1 MNDRK
6 DSGPGGQGGQS
17 PGMSLSDIYYV
28 LFRHKWKI
36 LCFSAAGLVA
46 AAGIYSFKP
55 PLYTSAAKL
64 YVRYVEDARL
74 PNGTGNSQIKL
85 PDARGENIINSE
97 VEILTSLDIAR
108 EVVDAIG
115 AEKLLA
121 KAGGGSD
128 LNRAAALVKK
138 NISVDVPKRSDV
150 LKIIFQ
156 HPDREIVQPVLTQV
170 IASYLKKHA
179 EIHRDLGVTDDFL
192 TKQTAA
198 LQSQLAQTEEELRK
212 VKMKAGVVSL
222 EDAKKNNDGRISKI
236 RDDILGAE
244 ADLAEHQAAVTEFTR
259 LAPASPGT
267 TNIELDAPLDQV
279 NQYKSVSMRLDLLS
293 RKEQELLT
301 QFTENSSPVRAI
313 QQQMAEAEQLKKNL
327 AEKYPKLAGLVIA
340 APRPDGQH
348 AVSSIDPSVEAVQ
361 VQALTSKI
369 DFLNTQLAQARAEQ
383 DKVEEMEAT
392 IVELQRKKELE
403 ETKYRYFSSSLEQA
417 RFDEAL
423 GAGKLSNISVAQT
436 PSPPFRDLGQLN
448 KLLAMVVA
456 GGMLAGIAL
465 AFLLEL
471 YLDQTLKR
479 PVEVETKL
487 RLPLFLSIPDTA
499 RNGFRRH
506 QAEGNGHLRLKA
518 PGGQTGAGENGENGR
533 NGKMAITLWDTSH
546 RLRPYFEALRDRLV
560 IYFDANNLKHH
571 PKLVAVTGCAQG
583 AGVTTIAAGLAA
595 TLSETGEGNVLLV
608 DMNLRQSA
616 AHPFYKGKPA
626 CDLAGALENKDHA
639 LVQDNLYVVT
649 EGMNGDKLP
658 ITLPRQFAGLM
669 PKLRASDYD
678 YIIFDMPPVSQ
689 IGVASKLGRFM
700 DVNLL
705 VVESEKTAVD
715 VVKQASSLVSGTKPN
730 VGVVL
735 NKKRTYVPQW
745 LHQEL

>member
-6 DSGPGGQGGQS
+6 DSGSGGQS
-17 PGMSLSDIYYV
+17 SGMSLPDIYYV

-36 LCFSAAGLVA
+36 LGFSAAGLVA
-46 AAGIYSFKP
+46 AAGIYCFKP

-74 PNGTGNSQIKL
+74 PNGTGNSQVKL

-121 KAGGGSD
+121 KAGGGGD
-128 LNRAAALVKK
+128 LNQAAALVKK

-198 LQSQLAQTEEELRK
+198 LQSQLAQTEDELRNA
-212 VKMKAGVVSL
+212 KMKAGVVSL
-222 EDAKKNNDGRISKI
+222 EDSKKSNAGRISKI
-236 RDDILGAE
+236 RDDILGTE
-244 ADLAEHQAAVTEFTR
+244 ADLAEHQAAVKELTR
-259 LAPASPGT
+259 LAPVVSLESANPGMEAS
-267 TNIELDAPLDQV
+267 LDEV

-301 QFTENSSPVRAI
+301 QFTENSTPVRAV
-313 QQQMAEAEQLKKNL
+313 QQQITEAERLKKEL
-327 AEKYPKLAGLVIA
+327 KGKYPKLADLVVST
-340 APRPDGQH
+340 PRLDGQR
-348 AVSSIDPSVEAVQ
+348 AGNWMDPSAEAVQ
-361 VQALTSKI
+361 ARALTSKI
-369 DFLNTQLAQARAEQ
+369 DFLNSQLAQARAEQ
-383 DKVEEMEAT
+383 DKVEEMEAN
-392 IVELQRKKELE
+392 IVGLQRKKERE

-436 PSPPFRDLGQLN
+436 PSPPFRDLSQLN

-456 GGMLAGIAL
+456 GGLLAGIAL

-487 RLPLFLSIPDTA
+487 RVPLFLSIPDTA
-499 RNGFRRH
+499 RNGFRPS
-506 QAEGNGHLRLKA
+506 QAAGNGHLRLNA
-518 PGGQTGAGENGENGR
+518 PGGQTGAGETGQNGR
-533 NGKMAITLWDTSH
+533 NGKLEVALWDTSH

-571 PKLVAVTGCAQG
+571 PKLVAGTGCAQG

-608 DMNLRQSA
+608 DMNLGQSA

-626 CDLAGALENKDHA
+626 CDLAEALENKNHA

-715 VVKQASSLVSGTKPN
+715 VVKQASSMVSGAKPN

>member
-6 DSGPGGQGGQS
+6 DSGSGGQS
-17 PGMSLSDIYYV
+17 SGMSLPDIYYV

-36 LCFSAAGLVA
+36 LGFSAAGLVA
-46 AAGIYSFKP
+46 AAGIYCFKP

-74 PNGTGNSQIKL
+74 PNGTGNSQVKL

-128 LNRAAALVKK
+128 LNQAAALVKK

-198 LQSQLAQTEEELRK
+198 LQSQLAQTEDELRNA
-212 VKMKAGVVSL
+212 KMKAGVVSL
-222 EDAKKNNDGRISKI
+222 EDSKKSNAGRISKI
-236 RDDILGAE
+236 RDDILGTE
-244 ADLAEHQAAVTEFTR
+244 ADLAEHQAAVKELTR
-259 LAPASPGT
+259 LAPVVSLESANPGMEAS
-267 TNIELDAPLDQV
+267 LDEV

-301 QFTENSSPVRAI
+301 QFTENSTPVRAV
-313 QQQMAEAEQLKKNL
+313 QQQMAEAEQLKKEL
-327 AEKYPKLAGLVIA
+327 KGKYPKLADLVVST
-340 APRPDGQH
+340 PRLDGQR
-348 AVSSIDPSVEAVQ
+348 AGNWMDPSAEAVQ
-361 VQALTSKI
+361 ARALTSKI
-369 DFLNTQLAQARAEQ
+369 DFLNSQLAQARAEQ

-392 IVELQRKKELE
+392 IVGLQRKKELE

-436 PSPPFRDLGQLN
+436 PSPPFRDLSQLN

-456 GGMLAGIAL
+456 GGLLAGIAL

-487 RLPLFLSIPDTA
+487 RVPLFLSIPDTA
-499 RNGFRRH
+499 RNGFRPS
-506 QAEGNGHLRLKA
+506 QAAGNGHLRLNA
-518 PGGQTGAGENGENGR
+518 PGGQTGAGETGQNGR
-533 NGKMAITLWDTSH
+533 NGKLEVALWDTSH

-608 DMNLRQSA
+608 DMNLGQSA

-626 CDLAGALENKDHA
+626 CDLAEALENKNHA

-700 DVNLL
+700 DVNLM
-705 VVESEKTAVD
+705 VVESEKTAMD
-715 VVKQASSLVSGTKPN
+715 VIKQASSMVSGTKPN

>member
-6 DSGPGGQGGQS
+6 DSGSGGQS

-28 LFRHKWKI
+28 LFRHQWKI
-36 LCFSAAGLVA
+36 LSFTAAGLVA
-46 AAGIYSFKP
+46 AAGIYCFKP

-74 PNGTGNSQIKL
+74 PNGTGNSQVKL

-128 LNRAAALVKK
+128 LNQAAALVKK
-138 NISVDVPKRSDV
+138 YISVDVPKRSDV

-198 LQSQLAQTEEELRK
+198 LQSQLAQTEDELRNA
-212 VKMKAGVVSL
+212 KMKAGVVSL
-222 EDAKKNNDGRISKI
+222 EDSKKNNAGRISKI
-236 RDDILGAE
+236 RDDILGTE
-244 ADLAEHQAAVTEFTR
+244 ADLAEHQAAVKELTR
-259 LAPASPGT
+259 LAPVVSLESTNPGMEAS
-267 TNIELDAPLDQV
+267 LDEV

-293 RKEQELLT
+293 KKEQELLT
-301 QFTENSSPVRAI
+301 QFTENSTPVKAV
-313 QQQMAEAEQLKKNL
+313 QQQMAEAEQLKKEL
-327 AEKYPKLAGLVIA
+327 KGKYPKLADLVVST
-340 APRPDGQH
+340 PRLDGQR
-348 AVSSIDPSVEAVQ
+348 AGNWIDPSAEAVQ
-361 VQALTSKI
+361 ARALTSKI
-369 DFLNTQLAQARAEQ
+369 DFLNSQLAQARAEQ

-392 IVELQRKKELE
+392 IVGLQRKKELE

-436 PSPPFRDLGQLN
+436 PSPPFRDLSQLN

-456 GGMLAGIAL
+456 GGLLAGIAL

-487 RLPLFLSIPDTA
+487 RVPLFLSIPDTA
-499 RNGFRRH
+499 RNGFRPSR
-506 QAEGNGHLRLKA
+506 AAGNGHLRLNA
-518 PGGQTGAGENGENGR
+518 PGGQTGAGETGPDGR
-533 NGKMAITLWDTSH
+533 NGKMEVALWDTSH

-608 DMNLRQSA
+608 DMNLGQSA

-626 CDLAGALENKDHA
+626 CDLAEALENKNHA

-700 DVNLL
+700 DVNLM

-715 VVKQASSLVSGTKPN
+715 VIKQASSMVSGTKPN